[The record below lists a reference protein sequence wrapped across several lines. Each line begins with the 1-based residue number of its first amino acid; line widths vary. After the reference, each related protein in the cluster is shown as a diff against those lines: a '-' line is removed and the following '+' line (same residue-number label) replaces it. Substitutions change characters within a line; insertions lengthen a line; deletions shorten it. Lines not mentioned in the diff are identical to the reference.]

1 MKDVKEII
9 ELLNKIVF
17 TEEDEKILNEKLNKI
32 NSEQI
37 EKLVDEILDK
47 RHQKFMIDMIDYWSE
62 SDYRESEKLH
72 KEILELED
80 KMIEEANKI
89 ENT

>member
-9 ELLNKIVF
+9 ELLNKIIF

-47 RHQKFMIDMIDYWSE
+47 RHQCFMIDMIDYWSE

-72 KEILELED
+72 KEILELEN